1 VPYPLSLVWCLEL
14 DAVES
19 TVQSL
24 ARDGADNPKRMKLV
38 LVSCA
43 QLTIIP
49 RDAQPQTRRVL
60 LLLSIRAKGREGK
73 GGELG
78 GESSRE

>member
-43 QLTIIP
+43 QLT
-49 RDAQPQTRRVL
+49 RRVL
-60 LLLSIRAKGREGK
+60 LLLWIRAKGREGK